1 MTENETSQYSPLY
14 ACSMSF
20 VESVLSMLSK
30 PRLVFDI
37 GSNDGGLAAWFSARS
52 EGVVAFEPIQSVMDK
67 AIQSYGEDPKIEWVK
82 NGLSDHDHSE
92 LVGIYNCW
100 TLTGSPAVPTDRT
113 IEFPFDFSQEV
124 HFITL
129 DDAVELYGV
138 PDFIKLDVDGYE
150 ELVIDGGSRFF
161 ASHLPPI
168 MVELSALAKIIG
180 MRPEG
185 ALVKLYAMG
194 YKAHSMDGSY
204 CAETFLDAM
213 KCFPWNSSYDVMMI
227 HSDFKYD

>member
-20 VESVLSMLSK
+20 VERVLSNLPK

-52 EGVVAFEPIQSVMDK
+52 EGVVAFEPIKSVMDK
-67 AIQSYGEDPKIEWVK
+67 AIQSYGSDPKIEWVR
-82 NGLSDHDHSE
+82 NGLSERVHSE
-92 LVGIYNCW
+92 SVGIYNCW

-113 IEFPFDFSQEV
+113 IEFPSDFSQEV

-129 DDAVELYGV
+129 DDAVELYGI

-150 ELVIDGGSRFF
+150 GLVIDGGSRFF
-161 ASHLPPI
+161 GSHRPPI
-168 MVELSALAKIIG
+168 MMELSASAKIIG
-180 MRPEG
+180 RRPEE
-185 ALVKLYAMG
+185 AIEKLYGIG
-194 YKAHSMDGSY
+194 YEAYSMDGSY
-204 CAETFLDAM
+204 CAGSLDAAM
-213 KCFPWNSSYDVMMI
+213 KCFPWDSSYDVLML
-227 HSDFKYD
+227 HRDFKYE